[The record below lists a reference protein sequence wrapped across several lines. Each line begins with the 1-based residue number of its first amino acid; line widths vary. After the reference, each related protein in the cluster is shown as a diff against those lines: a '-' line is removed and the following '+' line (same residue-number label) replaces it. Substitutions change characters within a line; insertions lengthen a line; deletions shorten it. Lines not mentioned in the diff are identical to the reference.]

1 MNLFLFF
8 FFKIIFKLKK
18 MLKNEKNE
26 FPSEHL
32 GNITSI
38 KYNNNSNRLAISGN
52 DGKITIFSYDENQ
65 KQINKNPDTIILKN
79 SHYNSINDIAWS
91 HPKFGNYLASCG
103 NDNNIIIWKEK
114 SKNDF
119 EKIISF
125 SNHKDKITSIE
136 FAPYD
141 YGLILLCSSLDGT
154 ISIYIFKKE
163 TNNWIDSIIKTEHN
177 NVNFISWGPSN
188 FPINLENAFDDDYDN
203 NNENLYQM
211 KFVSCGDNTVFVW
224 KSENNLINDFEY
236 DLIYRS
242 DFEVKFVS
250 WMKFV
255 IYSYNIIA
263 VGCENG
269 DVVILK
275 EYDNK
280 WLNTFIIQTNGIIYS
295 LNWSKFGN
303 YLCVNSDMKNKYY
316 QENLDDKFEEIQ
328 IRK

>member
-1 MNLFLFF
+1 
-8 FFKIIFKLKK
+8 
-18 MLKNEKNE
+18 MLKNE

-91 HPKFGNYLASCG
+91 HPKFSNYLASCG

>member
-1 MNLFLFF
+1 
-8 FFKIIFKLKK
+8 
-18 MLKNEKNE
+18 MLKNE

-263 VGCENG
+263 VGCEDG
-269 DVVILK
+269 KVAVLK
-275 EYDNK
+275 EIDNR
-280 WLNTFIIQTNGIIYS
+280 WLNTFNIENVGTILS
-295 LNWSKFGN
+295 LSWSKYGN
-303 YLCVNSDMKNKYY
+303 YLSININGKNKYY
-316 QENLDDKFEEIQ
+316 QENLDNKFEEIEM
-328 IRK
+328 KK

>member
-1 MNLFLFF
+1 
-8 FFKIIFKLKK
+8 
-18 MLKNEKNE
+18 
-26 FPSEHL
+26 
-32 GNITSI
+32 
-38 KYNNNSNRLAISGN
+38 
-52 DGKITIFSYDENQ
+52 
-65 KQINKNPDTIILKN
+65 
-79 SHYNSINDIAWS
+79 
-91 HPKFGNYLASCG
+91 
-103 NDNNIIIWKEK
+103 
-114 SKNDF
+114 
-119 EKIISF
+119 
-125 SNHKDKITSIE
+125 
-136 FAPYD
+136 
-141 YGLILLCSSLDGT
+141 
-154 ISIYIFKKE
+154 
-163 TNNWIDSIIKTEHN
+163 
-177 NVNFISWGPSN
+177 
-188 FPINLENAFDDDYDN
+188 
-203 NNENLYQM
+203 M

>member
-1 MNLFLFF
+1 
-8 FFKIIFKLKK
+8 
-18 MLKNEKNE
+18 MLKNE
-26 FPSEHL
+26 FPSDHL

-38 KYNNNSNRLAISGN
+38 KFNNNSNRLAISGN

-303 YLCVNSDMKNKYY
+303 YLCVNSDMKNKDY
-316 QENLDDKFEEIQ
+316 QEKLDDKFEEIQ

>member
-1 MNLFLFF
+1 
-8 FFKIIFKLKK
+8 
-18 MLKNEKNE
+18 MLKNE

-52 DGKITIFSYDENQ
+52 DGKITIFSYDENL
-65 KQINKNPDTIILKN
+65 KQLNKIPDTIILKN